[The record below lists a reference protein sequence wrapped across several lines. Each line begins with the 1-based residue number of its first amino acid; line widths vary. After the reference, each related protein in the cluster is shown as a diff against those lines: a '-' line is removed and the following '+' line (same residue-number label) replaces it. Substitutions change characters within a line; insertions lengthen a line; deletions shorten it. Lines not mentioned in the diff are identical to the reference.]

1 MKRKAFK
8 AAFPYTLPILAGFSF
23 LGMAYGIYM
32 NASGF
37 SFIYP
42 LCMSFLIYGGS
53 LEFVAV
59 EMLEKIWKRNMFLSI
74 AAGTI
79 SYMLLLHFC
88 DFIFYILRRYL

>member
-79 SYMLLLHFC
+79 SYMLLLHF
-88 DFIFYILRRYL
+88 L

>member
-42 LCMSFLIYGGS
+42 LCS
-53 LEFVAV
+53 LS
-59 EMLEKIWKRNMFLSI
+59 LSRCLKKIWKRNMFLSI

-79 SYMLLLHFC
+79 SYMLLLHF
-88 DFIFYILRRYL
+88 L

>member
-37 SFIYP
+37 SFVT
-42 LCMSFLIYGGS
+42 LF
-53 LEFVAV
+53 A
-59 EMLEKIWKRNMFLSI
+59 
-74 AAGTI
+74 
-79 SYMLLLHFC
+79 
-88 DFIFYILRRYL
+88 

>member
-37 SFIYP
+37 SFVYP

-79 SYMLLLHFC
+79 SYMLLLHF
-88 DFIFYILRRYL
+88 L

>member
-37 SFIYP
+37 SFVYP

-53 LEFVAV
+53 L
-59 EMLEKIWKRNMFLSI
+59 LEKNMETEYVPVHRCRNDKLYAVTAFFVTLFF
-74 AAGTI
+74 I
-79 SYMLLLHFC
+79 S
-88 DFIFYILRRYL
+88 

>member
-37 SFIYP
+37 SFVYP

-59 EMLEKIWKRNMFLSI
+59 EMLEKKIWKRNMFLSI

-79 SYMLLLHFC
+79 SYMLLLHF
-88 DFIFYILRRYL
+88 L

>member
-37 SFIYP
+37 SFVYS

-59 EMLEKIWKRNMFLSI
+59 EMLEKNMETEYVPVHRCRNDKLYAVTAFFVTLFF
-74 AAGTI
+74 I
-79 SYMLLLHFC
+79 S
-88 DFIFYILRRYL
+88 

>member
-59 EMLEKIWKRNMFLSI
+59 EMKKIWKRNMFLSI

-79 SYMLLLHFC
+79 SYMLLLHF
-88 DFIFYILRRYL
+88 L